1 MDLRLATYADVPV
14 IKDLVLAFY
23 QESPYRDVPFDHT
36 KVDKV
41 IDALLS
47 NDDAVTVLLVDEANS
62 AVGIIAGYISELI
75 FSHDKVASEA
85 IWYVAPLHRGKRVS
99 LRMVDAFEFWANKR
113 GCKYVHMSLLANN
126 DRVGKI
132 YNRKGFTSAE
142 TSYLKRI

>member
-1 MDLRLATYADVPV
+1 MDLRLATYKDVPV
-14 IKDLVLAFY
+14 IKELVLGFY
-23 QESPYRDVPFDHT
+23 KESPYRDVTLDHT

-47 NDDAVTVLLVDEANS
+47 NDDAVTVLLVNPEAEPC
-62 AVGIIAGYISELI
+62 GIIAGYISELI

-85 IWYVAPLHRGKRVS
+85 IWYVNPEHRGKRIS
-99 LRMVDAFEFWANKR
+99 LKMVDAFEFWAHKR
-113 GCKYVHMSLLANN
+113 GCKFVHMSLLADN

-132 YNRKGFTSAE
+132 YKRKGFAEAE